1 MRKLYETYKTVIL
14 YLIFGVCTTLVNLA
28 CYHVLYDRLGA
39 ENVPSTAAAWAVS
52 VLFAFFTN
60 RSFVF
65 ESRQNT
71 LTGRLRE
78 LASFFGCRALTGV
91 LDVGIMAFCVDF
103 MGQNGL
109 LWKFISNVLVVVLNY
124 IASKWF
130 IFKKN

>member
-1 MRKLYETYKTVIL
+1 MKYKTVIL
-14 YLIFGVCTTLVNLA
+14 YLFFGGCTTLVNMV
-28 CYHVLYDRLGA
+28 CYHLLYNVWSV
-39 ENVPSTAAAWAVS
+39 ENVPSTAAAWVVS
-52 VLFAFFTN
+52 VLFAYITN
-60 RSFVF
+60 KIFVF
-65 ESRQNT
+65 ESRRSTRSGQ
-71 LTGRLRE
+71 LRE

>member
-1 MRKLYETYKTVIL
+1 MHEKIL
-14 YLIFGVCTTLVNLA
+14 TLAKAIV
-28 CYHVLYDRLGA
+28 RPA
-39 ENVPSTAAAWAVS
+39 EEEEALLDALCTAAEA
-52 VLFAFFTN
+52 
-60 RSFVF
+60 
-65 ESRQNT
+65 E